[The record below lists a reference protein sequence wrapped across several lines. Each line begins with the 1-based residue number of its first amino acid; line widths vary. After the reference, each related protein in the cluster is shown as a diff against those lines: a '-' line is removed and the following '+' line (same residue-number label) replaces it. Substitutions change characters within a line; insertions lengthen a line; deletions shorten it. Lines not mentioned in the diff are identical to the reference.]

1 MPKISKVK
9 ACEILDSRGDPTVK
23 VRITAGEFT
32 GTASIP
38 SGASKGKYEAVELR
52 DAGERYGGKG
62 VLKAVKNVNRVI
74 GPKLCGM
81 EVSDQEKIDAALLKL
96 DGTKNKTNLGA
107 NALLGASLACAR
119 TASIADGKSLFK
131 YLNRQA
137 SLLPI
142 PLLNIINGGAHAGT
156 TLDVQEFMIVPYAKS
171 FSESLQ
177 NATEIYHTLGE
188 IIEKKHGANA
198 TNVGDEGGYTPPIES
213 PEDVMTLI
221 QEAIDKTG
229 HKKTKIALDVAANER
244 YKDGKYHVGGKIYS
258 VKALVQYYLRL
269 VETYPIVSIEDP
281 FAQDDWDGFCMLSEE
296 AKRLQIVGDDLYATN
311 KERLEQG
318 TKMGAGNSIILKT
331 NQIGT
336 LTEALEV
343 ARYAKSKK
351 FKVIVF
357 HRSGETCD
365 PFIADLAVAL
375 GCGQIKTGAP
385 CRGERVAKYNRLLE
399 IEAELGRKA
408 DFPKKI

>member
-9 ACEILDSRGDPTVK
+9 AREILDSRGDPTLEVSL
-23 VRITAGEFT
+23 TAEFT
-32 GTASIP
+32 GKASIP

-52 DAGERYGGKG
+52 DDGERYGGKG

-74 GPKLCGM
+74 GPKLCGLDVR
-81 EVSDQEKIDAALLKL
+81 EQETIDKVLLDL
-96 DGTKNKTNLGA
+96 DGTPNKSQLGA
-107 NALLGASLACAR
+107 NALLGCSLACAR
-119 TASIADGKSLFK
+119 TASLALDIPLYK

-137 SLLPI
+137 SLLPL

-156 TLDVQEFMIVPYAKS
+156 VLDVQEFMIIPYAKS

-177 NATEIYHTLGE
+177 DASEIYHALGG
-188 IIEKKHGANA
+188 IIEKKYGANA
-198 TNVGDEGGYTPPIES
+198 TNVGDEGGYAPPVEN
-213 PEDVMTLI
+213 PEDAITLI
-221 QEAIDKTG
+221 QEAIDATG
-229 HKKTKIALDVAANER
+229 HKKTKLALDVAANER

-258 VKALVQYYLRL
+258 VKALVQYYTRL

-281 FAQDDWDGFCMLSEE
+281 FSEDDWDGFCMLTEE
-296 AKRLQIVGDDLYATN
+296 KKGLQVVGDDMYATN
-311 KERLEQG
+311 RERLEQG
-318 TKMGAGNSIILKT
+318 AKVGAGNAIILKP

-343 ARYAKSKK
+343 ARYAKSRK
-351 FKVIVF
+351 FRVIVS

-399 IEAELGRKA
+399 IESDLGSKAE
-408 DFPKKI
+408 FPKRI